1 MFLIYRVFL
10 LDMDLGD
17 ILKIYQDALE
27 PPEWVPDDMSP
38 LTIPLGHIEITPQYA
53 AAIIHWVL
61 IEGLGGYIDPPASD
75 SDEEDSIADK
85 ARGRLALKGIVSHDI
100 SGYSLVCTIKA
111 TVVLLWDPD
120 QDSKQSVL
128 TIDFA
133 RRSGDALCFGEV
145 YKIAREYMNAV
156 TIDSDGVVSGPTLS
170 RSEPVHVCNEHQV
183 ATHEAGLQP
192 LVAMLEDSSAVLQQE
207 AITALSAIATTS
219 GANMAV
225 VSSALANSR
234 FKDLVLNTL

>member
-75 SDEEDSIADK
+75 SDEEDSIVEK

-111 TVVLLWDPD
+111 TVVLLRDPD

-183 ATHEAGLQP
+183 VTHSLQP
-192 LVAMLEDSSAVLQQE
+192 LVVMLEDSSSVLQQE
-207 AITALSAIATTS
+207 AITALSAIANS
-219 GANMAV
+219 SAANKAV

-234 FKDLVLNTL
+234 FKDLVMNTL